1 MSGHYIKSQLT
12 PDYLTELS
20 FGSGSSSLR
29 LFACSFFRL
38 LLTFSSPFPR
48 HDLHSTTSA
57 ECEAR
62 GGKRG
67 GRAEK
72 RRPEMKQEWTEKR
85 NKKTRNTECRTMNV
99 ELKEGECTGHLSY
112 HLNWN

>member
-29 LFACSFFRL
+29 LFRMQL
-38 LLTFSSPFPR
+38 FS
-48 HDLHSTTSA
+48 TSA
-57 ECEAR
+57 DIFLSISPPRPSLDNLRWMWSR

-72 RRPEMKQEWTEKR
+72 RRPEMKQERTEKR